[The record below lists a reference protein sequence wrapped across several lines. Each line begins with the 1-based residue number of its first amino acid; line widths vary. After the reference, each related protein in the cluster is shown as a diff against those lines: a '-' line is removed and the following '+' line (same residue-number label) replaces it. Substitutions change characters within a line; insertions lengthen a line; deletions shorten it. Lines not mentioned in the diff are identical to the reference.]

1 LPASWRRCDG
11 ALTTGDRHKGGNV
24 RMRELSAVERMI
36 VGSVSHERL
45 MADTEAIARW
55 VRLSGTEEERASF
68 DYLEDVLRDLGLE
81 PTCHEGWAYI
91 SLPEG
96 AELTVEG
103 TEVPAITHSMAPET
117 PEGGLELSLVYVG
130 SGTWEDYSG
139 KDVWGKAVL
148 VEGIAIPG
156 KARAAEEAG
165 AAACVFANADEH
177 VHEMIVSTLWGS
189 PTPETRHE
197 LPRVPMVSVGAAGAK
212 ILRAS
217 LEGPTPPTVR
227 VTTRVSTGWR
237 KIPTLVAQLDGS
249 EEPEKFV
256 LFSGHVDSWHY
267 GAMDNGS
274 ANALVLEVLRVLL
287 PHRKRLRRS
296 LRLAFWSGHSH
307 GRYAGSTWYA
317 DNFWEDLHENCVL
330 HLNTDSP
337 GGRGATVVTEG
348 QAMAETREVAADAVR
363 ALTGEEFNGSRF
375 GRSGDQSF
383 MSLGI
388 PSLFMFV
395 SEQPAGQDAS
405 AGDVAALLGG
415 PGAKGGGVGWWWH
428 TTQDTPDKLDPELLA
443 RDAGIYAVVAH
454 RFLSE
459 MILPLDI
466 RASAVDLLN
475 HLRGWSEKAKDRFDL
490 SSAVSRAEEVAE
502 LAQRFQQRLEAAREN
517 DGSKVARELNEAIR
531 RVELGLVRL
540 NYAQSD
546 LFNHD
551 PAVPQPPVPLLAPID
566 RLLLTDRGSD
576 EEREITTLLVRRRN
590 RAMHELAE
598 VGENLRNGLVARAWS

>member
-1 LPASWRRCDG
+1 
-11 ALTTGDRHKGGNV
+11 
-24 RMRELSAVERMI
+24 MRELSDVERKI

-45 MADTEAIARW
+45 MSDTEAIARW

-81 PTCHEGWAYI
+81 TTRHTDWAYI

-96 AELTVEG
+96 AKLAVEG
-103 TEVPAITHSMAPET
+103 TDVPAITHSMAPET
-117 PEGGLELSLVYVG
+117 PEGGLELPLVYAG
-130 SGTWEDYSG
+130 SGAGEDYSG
-139 KDVWGKAVL
+139 KDVRGKAVL

-165 AAACVFANADEH
+165 AAACVFANTDEY

-189 PTPETRHE
+189 PTPETHRE

-212 ILRAS
+212 ILRES
-217 LEGPTPPTVR
+217 LEGSTAPTVR

-274 ANALVLEVLRVLL
+274 ANAVMLEVLRALL

-307 GRYAGSTWYA
+307 GRYAGSAWYA
-317 DNFWEDLHENCVL
+317 DNFWEDLHDNCML

-348 QAMAETREVAADAVR
+348 QAMAETRGVATDAVR

-405 AGDVAALLGG
+405 AGDVTALLGG
-415 PGAKGGGVGWWWH
+415 PGAKGGSVGWWWH
-428 TTQDTPDKLDPELLA
+428 TTEDTPDKLDPELLA
-443 RDAGIYAVVAH
+443 RDARIYAVVAY

-459 MILPLDI
+459 IVMPLDV
-466 RASAVDLLN
+466 RASAEELLS
-475 HLRGWSEKAKDRFDL
+475 HLRGWSEKAKDRFGL
-490 SSAVSRAEEVAE
+490 SSVVSRAEDVAD

-517 DGSKVARELNEAIR
+517 DGSKVAWELNEAAR
-531 RVELGLVRL
+531 RIELGLVRL
-540 NYAQSD
+540 NYARSD
-546 LFNHD
+546 PFDHD
-551 PAVPQPPVPLLAPID
+551 PAVPQPPVPLLAPVD
-566 RLLLTDRGSD
+566 RLSLTDRGSD

-590 RAMHELAE
+590 RVMHELAQ
-598 VGENLRNGLVARAWS
+598 VGENLRNGLEI

>member
-1 LPASWRRCDG
+1 
-11 ALTTGDRHKGGNV
+11 
-24 RMRELSAVERMI
+24 MRELSAVEGKI
-36 VGSVSHERL
+36 TGSVSSERL
-45 MADTEAIARW
+45 MSDTEAIARW

-68 DYLEDVLRDLGLE
+68 DYVEGVLGDLGLE
-81 PTCHEGWAYI
+81 TTRHTGWAYI
-91 SLPEG
+91 SLPER

-117 PEGGLELSLVYVG
+117 PEGGLELPLVYAG

-139 KDVWGKAVL
+139 KDVRGKAVL

-189 PTPETRHE
+189 PTPETRRD

-212 ILRAS
+212 ILRES
-217 LEGPTPPTVR
+217 LEGPTPPTVHL
-227 VTTRVSTGWR
+227 TTRIFTGW
-237 KIPTLVAQLDGS
+237 KEIPTLVAELDGT

-256 LFSGHVDSWHY
+256 LFSGHIDSWHY

-274 ANALVLEVLRVLL
+274 ANALMLEVLRVLL
-287 PHRKRLRRS
+287 PHRERLRRS

-307 GRYAGSTWYA
+307 GRYAGSAWYA
-317 DNFWEDLHENCVL
+317 DNFWEELHENCVL

-337 GGRGATVVTEG
+337 GGRGATVLTEG
-348 QAMAETREVAADAVR
+348 QAMAETRGVAADAIR
-363 ALTGEEFNGSRF
+363 ALTGEEFRGSRF

-395 SEQPAGQDAS
+395 SEQPPGQDAS

-428 TTQDTPDKLDPELLA
+428 TTEDTPDKLDPEFLA
-443 RDAGIYAVVAH
+443 RDARIYAVVAH

-459 MILPLDI
+459 TVLPLDV
-466 RASAVDLLN
+466 RASAEELLG
-475 HLRGWSEKAKDRFDL
+475 HLRNWSEKAGERFDL
-490 SSAVSRAEEVAE
+490 SSVVSRAEEVAE
-502 LAQRFQQRLEAAREN
+502 LADSFQQRLEAAREN
-517 DGSKVARELNEAIR
+517 DRSEVAQELNEAVR

-540 NYAQSD
+540 NYARSD
-546 LFNHD
+546 PFDHD

-576 EEREITTLLVRRRN
+576 EEREITTVLVRRRN
-590 RAMHELAE
+590 RVMHELAQ
-598 VGENLRNGLVARAWS
+598 VGMNLRNGSGI

>member
-1 LPASWRRCDG
+1 
-11 ALTTGDRHKGGNV
+11 
-24 RMRELSAVERMI
+24 MRELSAVEGKI
-36 VGSVSHERL
+36 TGSVSSERL
-45 MADTEAIARW
+45 MSDTEAIARR

-68 DYLEDVLRDLGLE
+68 DYVEGVLGDLGLE
-81 PTCHEGWAYI
+81 TTRHTGWAYI
-91 SLPEG
+91 SLPEH

-117 PEGGLELSLVYVG
+117 PEGGLELPLVYAG

-139 KDVWGKAVL
+139 KDVRGKAVL

-189 PTPETRHE
+189 PTPETRRD

-212 ILRAS
+212 ILRES

-227 VTTRVSTGWR
+227 LTTRIFTGW
-237 KIPTLVAQLDGS
+237 KEIPTLVAELDGT

-256 LFSGHVDSWHY
+256 LFSGHIDSWHY

-274 ANALVLEVLRVLL
+274 ANALMLEVLRVLL
-287 PHRKRLRRS
+287 PHRERLRRS

-307 GRYAGSTWYA
+307 GRYAGSAWYA
-317 DNFWEDLHENCVL
+317 DNFWEELHENCVL

-337 GGRGATVVTEG
+337 GGRGATVLTEG
-348 QAMAETREVAADAVR
+348 QAMAETRGVAADAIR
-363 ALTGEEFNGSRF
+363 ALTGEEFRGSRF

-395 SEQPAGQDAS
+395 SEQPPGQDAS

-428 TTQDTPDKLDPELLA
+428 TTEDTPDKLDPEFLA
-443 RDAGIYAVVAH
+443 RDARIYAVVAH

-459 MILPLDI
+459 TVLPLDV
-466 RASAVDLLN
+466 RASAEELLG
-475 HLRGWSEKAKDRFDL
+475 HLRNWSEKAGERFDL
-490 SSAVSRAEEVAE
+490 SSVVSRAEEAAE
-502 LAQRFQQRLEAAREN
+502 LADRFQRRLEAAREN
-517 DGSKVARELNEAIR
+517 DRSEVAQELNEAVR

-540 NYAQSD
+540 NYARSD
-546 LFNHD
+546 PFDHD

-576 EEREITTLLVRRRN
+576 EEREITTVLVRRRN
-590 RAMHELAE
+590 RVMHELAQ
-598 VGENLRNGLVARAWS
+598 VGMNLRNGLGI

>member
-1 LPASWRRCDG
+1 
-11 ALTTGDRHKGGNV
+11 
-24 RMRELSAVERMI
+24 MRELSDVDGKVI
-36 VGSVSHERL
+36 GSVSSERL
-45 MADTEAIARW
+45 MSDTEAMARW

-68 DYLEDVLRDLGLE
+68 DYVEGVLGDLGLE
-81 PTCHEGWAYI
+81 TTRHMGWAYI
-91 SLPEG
+91 SLPER

-103 TEVPAITHSMAPET
+103 TEVSVITHSMAPET
-117 PEGGLELSLVYVG
+117 PDGGLELPLVYAG

-139 KDVWGKAVL
+139 KDVRGKAVL

-156 KARAAEEAG
+156 KARTAEEAG

-189 PTPETRHE
+189 PTPETRRD

-212 ILRAS
+212 VLRGS
-217 LEGPTPPTVR
+217 LEGPASPIVHL
-227 VTTRVSTGWR
+227 TTRVFTGW
-237 KIPTLVAQLDGS
+237 KEIPTLVAQLDGT

-256 LFSGHVDSWHY
+256 LFSGHIDSWHR

-274 ANALVLEVLRVLL
+274 ANALMLEVLRVLL
-287 PHRKRLRRS
+287 PHRERLRRS

-307 GRYAGSTWYA
+307 GRYAGSAWYA
-317 DNFWEDLHENCVL
+317 DNFWEELHENCVL

-337 GGRGATVVTEG
+337 GGRGATVLTEG
-348 QAMAETREVAADAVR
+348 QAMAETREVAADAIW

-395 SEQPAGQDAS
+395 SEQPPGQDAS

-428 TTQDTPDKLDPELLA
+428 TTEDTPDKLDPELLA
-443 RDAGIYAVVAH
+443 RDARIYAVVAN

-459 MILPLDI
+459 TVLPLDV
-466 RASAVDLLN
+466 RASAEELLG
-475 HLRGWSEKAKDRFDL
+475 HLRNWSETAEERFDL
-490 SSAVSRAEEVAE
+490 SSVVSRAEDVAE
-502 LAQRFQQRLEAAREN
+502 LAERFQRRLEASRDN
-517 DGSKVARELNEAIR
+517 DGSEVVRELNGAVR

-540 NYAQSD
+540 NYARSD
-546 LFNHD
+546 PFDHD

-566 RLLLTDRGSD
+566 RLLLTDRGSE
-576 EEREITTLLVRRRN
+576 EEREVTTVLVRRRN
-590 RAMHELAE
+590 RVLHELAQI
-598 VGENLRNGLVARAWS
+598 GMNLRNVSGI

>member
-1 LPASWRRCDG
+1 
-11 ALTTGDRHKGGNV
+11 
-24 RMRELSAVERMI
+24 MRELSDVDGKVI
-36 VGSVSHERL
+36 GTVSSERL
-45 MADTEAIARW
+45 MSDTEAMARW

-68 DYLEDVLRDLGLE
+68 DYVEGVLGDLGLE
-81 PTCHEGWAYI
+81 TTRHMGWAYI
-91 SLPEG
+91 SLPER

-103 TEVPAITHSMAPET
+103 TEVPVITHSMAPET
-117 PEGGLELSLVYVG
+117 PDGGLELPLVYAG

-139 KDVWGKAVL
+139 KDVRGKAVL

-156 KARAAEEAG
+156 KARTAEEAG

-189 PTPETRHE
+189 PTPETRRD

-212 ILRAS
+212 VLRES
-217 LEGPTPPTVR
+217 LEGPARPIVHL
-227 VTTRVSTGWR
+227 TTRVFTGW
-237 KIPTLVAQLDGS
+237 KEIPTLVAQLDGT

-256 LFSGHVDSWHY
+256 LFSGHIDSWHR
-267 GAMDNGS
+267 GAMDNGG
-274 ANALVLEVLRVLL
+274 ANALMLEVLRVLL
-287 PHRKRLRRS
+287 PHRERLRRS

-307 GRYAGSTWYA
+307 GRYAGSAWYA
-317 DNFWEDLHENCVL
+317 DNFWEELHENCVL

-337 GGRGATVVTEG
+337 GGRGATVLTEG
-348 QAMAETREVAADAVR
+348 QAMAETREVAADAIR

-395 SEQPAGQDAS
+395 SEQPPGQDAS

-428 TTQDTPDKLDPELLA
+428 TTEDTPDKLDPELLA
-443 RDAGIYAVVAH
+443 RDARIYAVVAH

-459 MILPLDI
+459 TVLPLNV
-466 RASAVDLLN
+466 RASAEELLG
-475 HLRGWSEKAKDRFDL
+475 HLRNWSETAEGRFDL
-490 SSAVSRAEEVAE
+490 SSVVSRAEEVAE
-502 LAQRFQQRLEAAREN
+502 LAEGFQRRLEASRDN
-517 DGSKVARELNEAIR
+517 DGSEVVRELNGAVR

-540 NYAQSD
+540 NYARSD
-546 LFNHD
+546 PFDHD

-576 EEREITTLLVRRRN
+576 EEREVTTVLVRRRN
-590 RAMHELAE
+590 RVLHELAQI
-598 VGENLRNGLVARAWS
+598 GMNLGNVSGI

>member
-1 LPASWRRCDG
+1 MS
-11 ALTTGDRHKGGNV
+11 N
-24 RMRELSAVERMI
+24 LSDVEKAI
-36 VGSVSHERL
+36 VESISGERL
-45 MADTEAIARW
+45 MSDTEAIARW

-68 DYLEDVLRDLGLE
+68 DYVEDVLRELGLE
-81 PTCHEGWAYI
+81 TTRHTGWAYI

-96 AELTVEG
+96 AELTVGG

-117 PEGGLELSLVYVG
+117 PEGGLELPLVYAG
-130 SGTWEDYSG
+130 SGEDYSG
-139 KDVWGKAVL
+139 KDVRGKAVL
-148 VEGIAIPG
+148 LEGIAIPG

-165 AAACVFANADEH
+165 AAACVFANADEY

-189 PTPETRHE
+189 PTPESRRE
-197 LPRVPMVSVGAAGAK
+197 LPRVPMSSVGAAGARV
-212 ILRAS
+212 LREA
-217 LEGPTPPTVR
+217 LEEPAPPTIR
-227 VTTRVSTGWR
+227 LTTRVSTRWR
-237 KIPTLVAQLDGS
+237 EIPTLVAQLDGT

-256 LFSGHVDSWHY
+256 LFSGHLDSWHR

-274 ANALVLEVLRVLL
+274 ANALMLEVVRVLL
-287 PHRKRLRRS
+287 PHRERLRRS
-296 LRLAFWSGHSH
+296 IRLAFWSGHSH
-307 GRYAGSTWYA
+307 GRYAGSAWYA

-348 QAMAETREVAADAVR
+348 QAMAETRGVAAEAVR
-363 ALTGEEFNGSRF
+363 ALTGERFNGSRF

-428 TTQDTPDKLDPELLA
+428 TTEDTPDKLDPGLLA
-443 RDAGIYAVVAH
+443 RDARIYAVVAH

-459 MILPLDI
+459 AVLPLDV
-466 RASAVDLLN
+466 RVSAEELLG
-475 HLRGWSEKAKDRFDL
+475 HLRSWSEKTKGRFDL
-490 SSAVSRAEEVAE
+490 SSVVSRAEEVAR
-502 LAQRFQQRLEAAREN
+502 LAARFQERLEAAREN
-517 DGSKVARELNEAIR
+517 GGSNASKEFNEAVR
-531 RVELGLVRL
+531 RVESGLVRL
-540 NYAQSD
+540 NYARSD
-546 LFNHD
+546 PFDQD
-551 PAVPQPPVPLLAPID
+551 PAVAQPPVPLLAPVD
-566 RLLLTDRGSD
+566 RWVLTDRGSD

-590 RAMHELAE
+590 RVVYELAQVSE
-598 VGENLRNGLVARAWS
+598 SLQNGLDI

>member
-1 LPASWRRCDG
+1 
-11 ALTTGDRHKGGNV
+11 
-24 RMRELSAVERMI
+24 MRELSDVEGKI
-36 VGSVSHERL
+36 VGSVSSERL
-45 MADTEAIARW
+45 MSDTETIARW

-68 DYLEDVLRDLGLE
+68 DYVEGVLGDLGLE
-81 PTCHEGWAYI
+81 TTRHTGWAYI
-91 SLPEG
+91 SLPER

-117 PEGGLELSLVYVG
+117 PEGGLELPLVYAG

-139 KDVWGKAVL
+139 KDVRGKAVL

-156 KARAAEEAG
+156 KARTAEEAG
-165 AAACVFANADEH
+165 AAACVFANADEY

-189 PTPETRHE
+189 PTPETRRD

-212 ILRAS
+212 ILRES
-217 LEGPTPPTVR
+217 LEGPAPPTVHL
-227 VTTRVSTGWR
+227 TTRVFTGW
-237 KIPTLVAQLDGS
+237 KEIPTLVAQLDGT

-256 LFSGHVDSWHY
+256 LFSGHIDSWHY

-274 ANALVLEVLRVLL
+274 ANALMLEVLRVLL
-287 PHRKRLRRS
+287 PHRERLRRS

-307 GRYAGSTWYA
+307 GRYAGSAWYA
-317 DNFWEDLHENCVL
+317 DNFWEELHENCVL

-337 GGRGATVVTEG
+337 GGRGATVLTEG
-348 QAMAETREVAADAVR
+348 QAMAETRGVAADAIR
-363 ALTGEEFNGSRF
+363 ELTGEEFRGSRF

-388 PSLFMFV
+388 PSLFMFA

-428 TTQDTPDKLDPELLA
+428 TTEDTPDKLDPELLA
-443 RDAGIYAVVAH
+443 RDARIYAVVAH

-459 MILPLDI
+459 TVLPLDV
-466 RASAVDLLN
+466 RASAEELLD
-475 HLRGWSEKAKDRFDL
+475 HLRNWNAKAGERFDL
-490 SSAVSRAEEVAE
+490 FSVVSRAKEVAE
-502 LAQRFQQRLEAAREN
+502 LADGFQQRLEGAREN
-517 DGSKVARELNEAIR
+517 DGPEVARELNEAVR

-540 NYAQSD
+540 NYARSD
-546 LFNHD
+546 PFDHD

-576 EEREITTLLVRRRN
+576 EEREITTVLVRRRN
-590 RAMHELAE
+590 HVMHELAQ
-598 VGENLRNGLVARAWS
+598 VGMNLRNGSGI

>member
-1 LPASWRRCDG
+1 
-11 ALTTGDRHKGGNV
+11 
-24 RMRELSAVERMI
+24 MRELSAVEGKI
-36 VGSVSHERL
+36 TGSVSSERL
-45 MADTEAIARW
+45 ISDTEAIARW

-68 DYLEDVLRDLGLE
+68 DYVEGVLGDLGLE
-81 PTCHEGWAYI
+81 TTRHTGWAYI
-91 SLPEG
+91 SLPER

-117 PEGGLELSLVYVG
+117 PEGGMELPLVYAG

-139 KDVWGKAVL
+139 KDVRGKAVL

-189 PTPETRHE
+189 PTPETRRD

-212 ILRAS
+212 ILRES

-227 VTTRVSTGWR
+227 LTTRIFTGW
-237 KIPTLVAQLDGS
+237 KEIPTLVAELDGT

-256 LFSGHVDSWHY
+256 LFSGHIDSWHY

-274 ANALVLEVLRVLL
+274 ANALMLEVLRVLL
-287 PHRKRLRRS
+287 PHRERLRRS

-307 GRYAGSTWYA
+307 GRYAGSAWYA
-317 DNFWEDLHENCVL
+317 DNFWEELHENCVL

-337 GGRGATVVTEG
+337 GGRGATVLTEG
-348 QAMAETREVAADAVR
+348 QAMAETRGVAADAIR
-363 ALTGEEFNGSRF
+363 ALTGEEFRGSRF

-395 SEQPAGQDAS
+395 SEQPPGQDAS

-428 TTQDTPDKLDPELLA
+428 TTEDTPDKLDPEFLA
-443 RDAGIYAVVAH
+443 RDARIYAVVAH

-459 MILPLDI
+459 TVLPLDV
-466 RASAVDLLN
+466 RASAEELLG
-475 HLRGWSEKAKDRFDL
+475 HLRNWSEKAGERFDL
-490 SSAVSRAEEVAE
+490 SSVVSRAEEVAE
-502 LAQRFQQRLEAAREN
+502 LADRFQRRLEAAREN
-517 DGSKVARELNEAIR
+517 DRSEVAQELNEAVR

-540 NYAQSD
+540 NYARSD
-546 LFNHD
+546 PFDHD

-576 EEREITTLLVRRRN
+576 EEREITTVLVRRRN
-590 RAMHELAE
+590 RVMHELAQ
-598 VGENLRNGLVARAWS
+598 VGMNLRNGLGI

>member
-1 LPASWRRCDG
+1 
-11 ALTTGDRHKGGNV
+11 
-24 RMRELSAVERMI
+24 MRELSDVEDQI
-36 VGSVSHERL
+36 VGSVSSERL
-45 MADTEAIARW
+45 MSDTEAIARW

-68 DYLEDVLRDLGLE
+68 DYVEGVLADLGLE
-81 PTCHEGWAYI
+81 TTRYTGWAYI
-91 SLPEG
+91 SLPEH
-96 AELTVEG
+96 AELTVDG
-103 TEVPAITHSMAPET
+103 TEVPAITHSMAPGT
-117 PEGGLELSLVYVG
+117 PEGGLELPLVYAG
-130 SGTWEDYSG
+130 SGTWQDYSG
-139 KDVWGKAVL
+139 KDVRGKAVL

-156 KARAAEEAG
+156 KARTAEEAG

-189 PTPETRHE
+189 PTPETRRD

-212 ILRAS
+212 LLRES

-227 VTTRVSTGWR
+227 LTTRVSTGWR
-237 KIPTLVAQLDGS
+237 EIPTLIAQLDGT

-256 LFSGHVDSWHY
+256 LFSGHIDCWHY

-274 ANALVLEVLRVLL
+274 ANALMLEVLRVLL
-287 PHRKRLRRS
+287 PHRERLRRS

-317 DNFWEDLHENCVL
+317 DNFWEELHQNCVL

-337 GGRGATVVTEG
+337 GGRGATVLTEG
-348 QAMAETREVAADAVR
+348 QAMAETRGVAADVIR
-363 ALTGEEFNGSRF
+363 ALAGEEFRGSRF

-383 MSLGI
+383 MSIGI

-428 TTQDTPDKLDPELLA
+428 TTEDTPDKLDSEFLA
-443 RDAGIYAVVAH
+443 RDARIYAVVAH

-459 MILPLDI
+459 AVLPLDV
-466 RASAVDLLN
+466 RASAEELLR
-475 HLRGWSEKAKDRFDL
+475 HLRNWSKKAGERFDL

-502 LAQRFQQRLEAAREN
+502 LADRFQRRLEATRED
-517 DGSKVARELNEAIR
+517 DGSEVVWELNEAVR
-531 RVELGLVRL
+531 RAELGLVRL
-540 NYAQSD
+540 NYARSD
-546 LFNHD
+546 PFDHD

-566 RLLLTDRGSD
+566 RLVLTDRGSD
-576 EEREITTLLVRRRN
+576 EEREITTVLVRRRN
-590 RAMHELAE
+590 RVMHELAQ
-598 VGENLRNGLVARAWS
+598 VGESLRPGLGA